1 MIKGSIVA
9 LVTPMT
15 ADGAI
20 HWDQLADLVEWHI
33 ASGSNALVA
42 VGTTGESATLHKDEH
57 LAVIKFITERVA
69 KRILVIAGAGGNST
83 AEAIELATA
92 SYHIGCDATLQ
103 VTPYYNKPPQR
114 GLAAHYRAIAAAV
127 PMPHIL
133 YNVPSRTGCDL
144 KPETVRELATVANI
158 IGIKEASNYERLEEL
173 SRTVPPG
180 FLVYSG
186 EDGLASRALVNGLI
200 DGVISVTANVAPALM
215 AALMANIG
223 RAEALNER
231 LAPLHETLFCE
242 SNPLPVKWALHR
254 LGKID
259 PGIRLPLVPLAPEK
273 QALVEAALHHAGLL

>member
-57 LAVIKFITERVA
+57 LAVIRFITERVA
-69 KRILVIAGAGGNST
+69 KRIPVIAGAGGNST

-273 QALVEAALHHAGLL
+273 QVLVEAALHHAGLL